1 MNIEEQRFVTAFAA
15 LREGNRL
22 TLADFCRDN
31 AIDKPRLVNTIKGD
45 TNRHVPVSWFGAL
58 CRYGVSAEWLLTGA
72 GEMMIS

>member
-1 MNIEEQRFVTAFAA
+1 MTMEEIRFKEAFEL
-15 LREGNRL
+15 LRDSRQL

-58 CRYGVSAEWLLTGA
+58 CRYGVSADWLLTGRGA
-72 GEMMIS
+72 MMI